1 MNLVEIGIQY
11 SFKHQNTY
19 DERFLKKIKRVKLI
33 NIQK

>member
-19 DERFLKKIKRVKLI
+19 DERFFLK
-33 NIQK
+33 NQTG